1 MHRLTSLKLNGAA
14 TSLSVLVSSSQK
26 FLQSLNSLDLNKG
39 QLSFCSNCCSSPAL
53 LAMRWLRIW
62 CSFFQIWSLPWFS
75 EFSHWPSKAN
85 WIYNTSY
92 RWGWKWT
99 RVCVVSIPLSVCLS
113 WINLVLGWEDEGEHL
128 LTWVFLSRGWPPS
141 TTTQCIQ
148 PLE

>member
-1 MHRLTSLKLNGAA
+1 MHRLTSLKRNGAA

-26 FLQSLNSLDLNKG
+26 FLQSFNSLGLNKG
-39 QLSFCSNCCSSPAL
+39 QLSFCSNCYSSPAL

-62 CSFFQIWSLPWFS
+62 CSLFQIWSLPLFS

-85 WIYNTSY
+85 WIYNASY
-92 RWGWKWT
+92 RWG
-99 RVCVVSIPLSVCLS
+99 SGFALSPSPLSVCLS